1 MTADARAIW
10 SDGHRSGRKSWRV
23 RTSRVSAACRKYYL
37 GVAGALILVTLVAIA
52 VFAPLVATHDP
63 AKIEATARLQSPSSE
78 HWFGTDN
85 LGRDTFSRV
94 VYGSRT
100 SLTIS
105 FGAVALG
112 ASIGVVLGLLSAYFR
127 GWIDIVVQRIVDSLL
142 SFPTVV
148 LALTIV
154 SVLGASKWNVILA
167 ISIVLVPTFARV
179 VRAAGMTVMAGQYV
193 EAARSVGVG
202 HVRLMLRYLLPNC
215 LAPIVVLATV
225 ALGNAVL
232 AEASLSFLGLGPP
245 PPAPSWGNML
255 SGPAQQFLRVAPW
268 MAVFPGLAISVLVL
282 AFNLVGDAIRDATD
296 PRFRG
301 RT

>member
-1 MTADARAIW
+1 MTVEAAPIW
-10 SDGHRSGRKSWRV
+10 SAEFDGGRPWRSK
-23 RTSRVSAACRKYYL
+23 AARLLSTCRKYYL
-37 GVAGALILVTLVAIA
+37 GAAGALVLVLLVVIA
-52 VFAPLVATHDP
+52 VFAPFFATHNP
-63 AKIEATARLQSPSSE
+63 AQIEAAARLQGPSAE

-85 LGRDTFSRV
+85 LGRDTYSRII
-94 VYGSRT
+94 YGSRT

-105 FGAVALG
+105 FAAVGL
-112 ASIGVVLGLLSAYFR
+112 GVVGGVALGLLSAYFR
-127 GWIDIVVQRIVDSLL
+127 GWVDVLIQRLVDSLL

-154 SVLGASKWNVILA
+154 AVLGASKWNVIFA

-193 EAARSVGVG
+193 EAARAVGLGNGRIMVK
-202 HVRLMLRYLLPNC
+202 YLLPNC
-215 LAPIVVLATV
+215 MAPIVVLATA

-268 MAVFPGLAISVLVL
+268 MAIFPGIAISLLVL
-282 AFNLVGDAIRDATD
+282 AFNLFGDAVRDATD

-301 RT
+301 RL